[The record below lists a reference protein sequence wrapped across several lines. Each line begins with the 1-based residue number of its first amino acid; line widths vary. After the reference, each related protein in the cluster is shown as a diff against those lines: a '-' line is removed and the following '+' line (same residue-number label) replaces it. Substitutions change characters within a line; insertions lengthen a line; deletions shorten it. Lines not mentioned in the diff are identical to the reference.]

1 MFVKLITKRKRL
13 RGINMKVRLSFLL
26 VVIVVLLSA
35 CGQKGIENP
44 LDYPVNDFKAV
55 TQDTKPFEK
64 KNLDGKIWVADFIF
78 TNCADVCPPMTANMT
93 KLQKMVVEE
102 KLKNVEFISFSV
114 DPTVDTPEK
123 LTGYAK
129 NFGLNEDNWTFLTG
143 YSQEFIETYARE
155 TFKTLV
161 KKPQEGD
168 QVIHQT
174 YFFLVGPDQKVKKI
188 YDGYKE
194 VPYDEMIS
202 DIKSLQ

>member
-1 MFVKLITKRKRL
+1 
-13 RGINMKVRLSFLL
+13 MKVRLSFLL
-26 VVIVVLLSA
+26 VVIVALLSA

-44 LDYPVNDFKAV
+44 LDYPVNDFTAV
-55 TQDTKPFEK
+55 TQDNKPFEK
-64 KNLDGKIWVADFIF
+64 KNLDGKIWIADFIF

-93 KLQKMVVEE
+93 KLQKMVDEE
-102 KLKNVEFISFSV
+102 ELKNVEFVSFSV
-114 DPTVDTPEK
+114 DPTIDTPEK
-123 LTGYAK
+123 LTEYAK
-129 NFGLNEDNWTFLTG
+129 NFGLKDDNWTFLTG

-174 YFFLVGPDQKVKKI
+174 YFFLVGPDEKVKKI
-188 YDGYKE
+188 YDGYEE

>member
-1 MFVKLITKRKRL
+1 
-13 RGINMKVRLSFLL
+13 MKVRLSFLL
-26 VVIVVLLSA
+26 LIMVALLSA

-44 LDYPVNDFKAV
+44 LDYPVNEFKAV
-55 TQDTKPFEK
+55 TQDNEPFEK

-93 KLQKMVVEE
+93 KLQKMVEE
-102 KLKNVEFISFSV
+102 EELKNVEFVSFSV

-129 NFGLNEDNWTFLTG
+129 NFGLKDENWTFLTG

-161 KKPQEGD
+161 KKPQEGN

-194 VPYDEMIS
+194 VEYDEMIS
-202 DIKSLQ
+202 DINSLQ

>member
-1 MFVKLITKRKRL
+1 
-13 RGINMKVRLSFLL
+13 MKVRLSFLL
-26 VVIVVLLSA
+26 VVIVALLSA

-44 LDYPVNDFKAV
+44 LDYPVNDFTAV
-55 TQDTKPFEK
+55 TQDNKQFEK
-64 KNLDGKIWVADFIF
+64 KNLDGKIWIADFIF

-93 KLQKMVVEE
+93 KLQKMVDEE
-102 KLKNVEFISFSV
+102 ELKNVEFVSFSV

-123 LTGYAK
+123 LTEYAK
-129 NFGLNEDNWTFLTG
+129 NFGLKDDNWTFLTG

-174 YFFLVGPDQKVKKI
+174 YFFLVGPDEKVKKI
-188 YDGYKE
+188 YDGYEE

>member
-1 MFVKLITKRKRL
+1 MKHRL
-13 RGINMKVRLSFLL
+13 YFLL
-26 VVIVVLLSA
+26 IIFGALLLSA
-35 CGQKGIENP
+35 CGQKGIQNP
-44 LDYPVNDFKAV
+44 LDYPVKDFKAV
-55 TQDTKPFEK
+55 TQDNKPFEK

-93 KLQKMVVEE
+93 KLQKMVDEE
-102 KLKNVEFISFSV
+102 ELKNVEFVSFSV

-123 LTGYAK
+123 LTEYAQ
-129 NFGLNEDNWTFLTG
+129 NFGLKDDNWTFLTG

-174 YFFLVGPDQKVKKI
+174 YFFLVGPDEKVKKI
-188 YDGYKE
+188 YDGYQE

-202 DIKSLQ
+202 DIKALQ

>member
-1 MFVKLITKRKRL
+1 
-13 RGINMKVRLSFLL
+13 MKVRLSFLL
-26 VVIVVLLSA
+26 VVIVALLSA

-44 LDYPVNDFKAV
+44 LDYPVNDFTAV
-55 TQDTKPFEK
+55 TQDNKTFEK

-93 KLQKMVVEE
+93 KLQKMVDEE
-102 KLKNVEFISFSV
+102 ELKNVEFVSFSV

-123 LTGYAK
+123 LTEYAK
-129 NFGLNEDNWTFLTG
+129 NFGLKDDNWTFLTG

-174 YFFLVGPDQKVKKI
+174 YFFLVGPDEKVKKI
-188 YDGYKE
+188 YDGFEE

>member
-1 MFVKLITKRKRL
+1 
-13 RGINMKVRLSFLL
+13 MKYRLSFLL
-26 VVIVVLLSA
+26 FVIAALLLSS
-35 CGQKGIENP
+35 CGQNGIKNP

-55 TQDTKPFEK
+55 TQVNKAFEK

-93 KLQKMVVEE
+93 KLQKMVEDE
-102 KLKNVEFISFSV
+102 KLENVEFVSFSV

-123 LTGYAK
+123 LTEYAQ
-129 NFGLNEDNWTFLTG
+129 NFGLKEDNWTFLTG

-174 YFFLVGPDQKVKKI
+174 YFFLVGPDEKVKKI
-188 YDGYKE
+188 YDGYQE
-194 VPYDEMIS
+194 VPYDEIIS
-202 DIKSLQ
+202 DIKALQ

>member
-26 VVIVVLLSA
+26 VVIVALLSA

-44 LDYPVNDFKAV
+44 LDYPVNDFEAV
-55 TQDTKPFEK
+55 TQDNKPFEK

-102 KLKNVEFISFSV
+102 ELKNVEFVSFSV

-123 LTGYAK
+123 LTGYAT
-129 NFGLNEDNWTFLTG
+129 NFGLKDDNWTFLTG

>member
-1 MFVKLITKRKRL
+1 
-13 RGINMKVRLSFLL
+13 MKYRFSFLVL
-26 VVIVVLLSA
+26 IILALLLSA
-35 CGQKGIENP
+35 CGQKGIKNP
-44 LDYPVNDFKAV
+44 LDYPVNDFNAV
-55 TQDTKPFEK
+55 TQDNKPFEK

-93 KLQKMVVEE
+93 KLQKMVDQED
-102 KLKNVEFISFSV
+102 LKNVEFVSFSV

-123 LTGYAK
+123 LTEYAK
-129 NFGLNEDNWTFLTG
+129 NFGLKDDNWTFLTG

-174 YFFLVGPDQKVKKI
+174 YFFLVGPDEKVKKI
-188 YDGYKE
+188 YDGYEE

>member
-1 MFVKLITKRKRL
+1 
-13 RGINMKVRLSFLL
+13 LSFLL
-26 VVIVVLLSA
+26 LVIIALLSA

-44 LDYPVNDFKAV
+44 LDYPVNEFKAV
-55 TQDTKPFEK
+55 TQENEPFEK

-93 KLQKMVVEE
+93 KLQKMVDEE
-102 KLKNVEFISFSV
+102 ELKNVEFVSFSV

-123 LTGYAK
+123 LTEYAK
-129 NFGLNEDNWTFLTG
+129 NFGLKDDNWTFLTG

-174 YFFLVGPDQKVKKI
+174 YFFLVGPDEKVKKI
-188 YDGYKE
+188 YDGYQE
-194 VPYDEMIS
+194 VPYEEMIS

>member
-26 VVIVVLLSA
+26 VVIVALLSA

-55 TQDTKPFEK
+55 TQDNKPFEK

-102 KLKNVEFISFSV
+102 ELKNVEFVSFSV

-123 LTGYAK
+123 LTGYAT
-129 NFGLNEDNWTFLTG
+129 NFGLKDDNWTFLTG

>member
-1 MFVKLITKRKRL
+1 
-13 RGINMKVRLSFLL
+13 MKVRISYLL
-26 VVIVVLLSA
+26 IVIVALLSA

-44 LDYPVNDFKAV
+44 LDYPVNDFNAV
-55 TQDTKPFEK
+55 TQDNKPFEK

-93 KLQKMVVEE
+93 KLQKMVEE
-102 KLKNVEFISFSV
+102 EELKNVEFVSFSV

-123 LTGYAK
+123 LTEYAK
-129 NFGLNEDNWTFLTG
+129 NFGLKDDNWTFLTG

-174 YFFLVGPDQKVKKI
+174 YFFLVGPDEKVKKI

-194 VPYDEMIS
+194 VPYDEIVS
-202 DIKSLQ
+202 DIKLLQ

>member
-1 MFVKLITKRKRL
+1 
-13 RGINMKVRLSFLL
+13 MKIRLSLLFLSMVTL
-26 VVIVVLLSA
+26 LLSA

-44 LDYPVNDFKAV
+44 LDYPVNDFSAV
-55 TQDTKPFEK
+55 TEENKPFDK

-93 KLQKMVVEE
+93 KLQEMVKKED
-102 KLKNVEFISFSV
+102 LKNVEFVSFSV

-123 LTGYAK
+123 LTAYSK
-129 NFGLNEDNWTFLTG
+129 NFGLNTKNWTFLTG
-143 YSQEFIETYARE
+143 YTQEYIETYARE

-174 YFFLVGPDQKVKKI
+174 YFFLVGPDSKVKKI
-188 YDGYKE
+188 YDGFQE
-194 VPYDEMIS
+194 VPYDEMLK
-202 DIKSLQ
+202 DIKALQ

>member
-1 MFVKLITKRKRL
+1 
-13 RGINMKVRLSFLL
+13 MKVRLSFLL
-26 VVIVVLLSA
+26 VVIVALLSA

-55 TQDTKPFEK
+55 TQDNKPFEK

-102 KLKNVEFISFSV
+102 ELKNVEFVSFSV

-123 LTGYAK
+123 LTGYAT
-129 NFGLNEDNWTFLTG
+129 NFGLKDYNWTFLTG

>member
-1 MFVKLITKRKRL
+1 
-13 RGINMKVRLSFLL
+13 MKYRLSFLL
-26 VVIVVLLSA
+26 LVFIALLSG
-35 CGQKGIENP
+35 CGQKGIVNP
-44 LDYPVNDFKAV
+44 LDYPVNDFTAV
-55 TQDTKPFEK
+55 TQDNKSFEK
-64 KNLDGKIWVADFIF
+64 KNLDGKIWIADFIF

-93 KLQKMVVEE
+93 KLQKMVEE
-102 KLKNVEFISFSV
+102 EELKNVEFVSFSV
-114 DPTVDTPEK
+114 DPIVDTPEK
-123 LTGYAK
+123 LTEYAK
-129 NFGLNEDNWTFLTG
+129 NFGLKDDNWTFLTG

-174 YFFLVGPDQKVKKI
+174 YFFLVGPDEKVKKI

>member
-26 VVIVVLLSA
+26 VVIVALLSA

-55 TQDTKPFEK
+55 TQDNKPFEK

-102 KLKNVEFISFSV
+102 ELKNVEFVSFSV

-123 LTGYAK
+123 LTEYAK
-129 NFGLNEDNWTFLTG
+129 NFGLKDDNWTFLTG

>member
-13 RGINMKVRLSFLL
+13 RGINMKVRLLFLL
-26 VVIVVLLSA
+26 VVIVALLSA

-55 TQDTKPFEK
+55 TQDNKPFEK

-102 KLKNVEFISFSV
+102 EIKNVEFVSFSV

-123 LTGYAK
+123 LTEYAK
-129 NFGLNEDNWTFLTG
+129 NFGLKDDNWTFLTG

-174 YFFLVGPDQKVKKI
+174 YFFLVGPDEKVKKI

-202 DIKSLQ
+202 DMKSLQ

>member
-1 MFVKLITKRKRL
+1 
-13 RGINMKVRLSFLL
+13 MKVRLSFLL
-26 VVIVVLLSA
+26 VVIVALLSA

-44 LDYPVNDFKAV
+44 LDYPVNDFTAV
-55 TQDTKPFEK
+55 TQDNKPFEK

-93 KLQKMVVEE
+93 KLQKMVDEE
-102 KLKNVEFISFSV
+102 ELKNVEFVSFSV

-123 LTGYAK
+123 LTEYAK
-129 NFGLNEDNWTFLTG
+129 NFGQKDDNWTFLTG

-174 YFFLVGPDQKVKKI
+174 YFFLVGPDEKVKKI
-188 YDGYKE
+188 YDGFKE
-194 VPYDEMIS
+194 VPYDEIIS

>member
-1 MFVKLITKRKRL
+1 
-13 RGINMKVRLSFLL
+13 MKYRLSFLL
-26 VVIVVLLSA
+26 FVIAALLLSA
-35 CGQKGIENP
+35 CGQNGIKDP
-44 LDYPVNDFKAV
+44 LDYPVNDFAAV
-55 TQDTKPFEK
+55 TQENKPFEK

-93 KLQKMVVEE
+93 KLQKMVEDE
-102 KLKNVEFISFSV
+102 KLENVEFVSFSV

-123 LTGYAK
+123 LTEYAT
-129 NFGLNEDNWTFLTG
+129 NFGLKDDNWTFLTG

-174 YFFLVGPDQKVKKI
+174 YFFLVGPDEKVKKI
-188 YDGYKE
+188 YDGYQE

-202 DIKSLQ
+202 DIKALQ

>member
-1 MFVKLITKRKRL
+1 MRY
-13 RGINMKVRLSFLL
+13 RLSFLVL
-26 VVIVVLLSA
+26 VIIVLLSA

-44 LDYPVNDFKAV
+44 LDYPVKDFNAV
-55 TQDTKPFEK
+55 TQDNQPFEK

-93 KLQKMVVEE
+93 KLQKMVEDEE
-102 KLKNVEFISFSV
+102 LANVEFVSFSV

-123 LTGYAK
+123 LTEYAK
-129 NFGLNEDNWTFLTG
+129 NFGLKDNNWTFLTG
-143 YSQEFIETYARE
+143 YSQEFIETYAKE

-188 YDGYKE
+188 YNGYQE

-202 DIKSLQ
+202 DIKLLQ

>member
-1 MFVKLITKRKRL
+1 
-13 RGINMKVRLSFLL
+13 MKYRLSFLL
-26 VVIVVLLSA
+26 FVMVVLLLAA
-35 CGQKGIENP
+35 CGQKGIKNP
-44 LDYPVNDFKAV
+44 LDYPVNDFNAV
-55 TQDTKPFEK
+55 TQNNKPFEK

-93 KLQKMVVEE
+93 KLQKMVEDEE
-102 KLKNVEFISFSV
+102 LENVEFVSFSV

-123 LTGYAK
+123 LTDYAK
-129 NFGLNEDNWTFLTG
+129 NFELKDDNWTFLTG
-143 YSQEFIETYARE
+143 YTQEFIETYAKE

-188 YDGYKE
+188 YDGYQE

-202 DIKSLQ
+202 DIKLLQ

>member
-1 MFVKLITKRKRL
+1 MKHRL
-13 RGINMKVRLSFLL
+13 YIFLL
-26 VVIVVLLSA
+26 IICALLLSA
-35 CGQKGIENP
+35 CGQKGIQNP
-44 LDYPVNDFKAV
+44 LDYPVKDFTAV
-55 TQDTKPFEK
+55 TQENKAFEK

-93 KLQKMVVEE
+93 KLQKMVEDK
-102 KLKNVEFISFSV
+102 KLENVEFVSFSV

-123 LTGYAK
+123 LTEYAQ
-129 NFGLNEDNWTFLTG
+129 NFGLKDDNWTFLTG

-174 YFFLVGPDQKVKKI
+174 YFFLVGPDEKVKKI

-202 DIKSLQ
+202 DIKALQ

>member
-13 RGINMKVRLSFLL
+13 RGIKMKVRLSFLL
-26 VVIVVLLSA
+26 VVIVALLSA

-55 TQDTKPFEK
+55 TQDNKPFEK

-93 KLQKMVVEE
+93 KLQKLVDDE
-102 KLKNVEFISFSV
+102 KLENVEFVSFSV

-123 LTGYAK
+123 LTEYAK
-129 NFGLNEDNWTFLTG
+129 NFGLKDDNWTFLTG

-174 YFFLVGPDQKVKKI
+174 YFFLVGPDEKVKKI
-188 YDGYKE
+188 YDGYQE

-202 DIKSLQ
+202 DIKLLQ

>member
-1 MFVKLITKRKRL
+1 
-13 RGINMKVRLSFLL
+13 MKVRLSFLL
-26 VVIVVLLSA
+26 VVIVALLSA

-44 LDYPVNDFKAV
+44 LDYPVNDFTAV
-55 TQDTKPFEK
+55 TQDNKPFEK

-93 KLQKMVVEE
+93 KLQKMVDEE
-102 KLKNVEFISFSV
+102 ELKNVEFVSFSV

-123 LTGYAK
+123 LTEYAK
-129 NFGLNEDNWTFLTG
+129 NFGLKADNWTFLTG

-174 YFFLVGPDQKVKKI
+174 YFFLVGPDEKVKKI
-188 YDGYKE
+188 YDGFQE

-202 DIKSLQ
+202 DIKLLQ

>member
-1 MFVKLITKRKRL
+1 
-13 RGINMKVRLSFLL
+13 MKVRLTFLL
-26 VVIVVLLSA
+26 IVIVALLSA

-44 LDYPVNDFKAV
+44 LDYPVNDFNAV
-55 TQDTKPFEK
+55 TQDNKPFEK

-93 KLQKMVVEE
+93 KLQKMVEE
-102 KLKNVEFISFSV
+102 EELKNVEFVSFSV

-123 LTGYAK
+123 LTEYAK
-129 NFGLNEDNWTFLTG
+129 NFGLKDDNWTFLTG

-174 YFFLVGPDQKVKKI
+174 YFFLVGPDEKVKKI
-188 YDGYKE
+188 YDGYQE
-194 VPYDEMIS
+194 VPYDEMVS
-202 DIKSLQ
+202 DIKLLQ

>member
-1 MFVKLITKRKRL
+1 
-13 RGINMKVRLSFLL
+13 MKYRLSFLL
-26 VVIVVLLSA
+26 VVIVALLSA

-44 LDYPVNDFKAV
+44 LDYPVNDFTAV
-55 TQDTKPFEK
+55 TQDNKPFEK
-64 KNLDGKIWVADFIF
+64 KNLDGKIWIADFIF

-93 KLQKMVVEE
+93 KLQKMVDEE
-102 KLKNVEFISFSV
+102 ELKNVEFVSFSV
-114 DPTVDTPEK
+114 DPTIDTPEK
-123 LTGYAK
+123 LTEYAK
-129 NFGLNEDNWTFLTG
+129 NFGLKDDNWTFLTG

-174 YFFLVGPDQKVKKI
+174 YFFLVGPDEKVKKI
-188 YDGYKE
+188 YDGYEE

>member
-1 MFVKLITKRKRL
+1 
-13 RGINMKVRLSFLL
+13 MKYRLSFLL
-26 VVIVVLLSA
+26 LVIIALLSA

-44 LDYPVNDFKAV
+44 LDYPVNEFKAV
-55 TQDTKPFEK
+55 TQENEPFEK

-93 KLQKMVVEE
+93 KLQKMVDEE
-102 KLKNVEFISFSV
+102 ELKNVEFVSFSV

-123 LTGYAK
+123 LTEYAK
-129 NFGLNEDNWTFLTG
+129 NFGLKDDNWTFLTG

-174 YFFLVGPDQKVKKI
+174 YFFLVGPDEKVKKI
-188 YDGYKE
+188 YDGYQE
-194 VPYDEMIS
+194 VPYEEMIS